1 MKIMIEYTDG
11 FEKFHTEIG
20 EDNKDH
26 ITIEQLKKSIEC
38 LEEQYNSLI
47 KEISE
52 LKKEVP
58 QSSLDPMSQPKR
70 SRKKE
75 GHISTFK
82 HFNNYKMPRKYD
94 AEKTKFFVSE
104 NRQGIDLGFIQL
116 VAIIKA
122 YKNGLPIKKMKTN
135 PILSKYSNYTLQH
148 YIYIWRA
155 GGFNQAIKDHAR
167 NYGYNPDKLI
177 SHEVE

>member
-1 MKIMIEYTDG
+1 MKIVIEYTDG
-11 FEKFHTEIG
+11 FEKFHTELG
-20 EDNKDH
+20 EDKKEH
-26 ITIEQLKKSIEC
+26 ISIEPLKKSIEC

-47 KEISE
+47 EELSEIKKLLSE
-52 LKKEVP
+52 KEVE
-58 QSSLDPMSQPKR
+58 STGSTETPKND
-70 SRKKE
+70 
-75 GHISTFK
+75 GHISTYK
-82 HFNNYKMPRKYD
+82 HYDNYKLVRQYD
-94 AEKTKFFVSE
+94 AKHSRFFVSE
-104 NRQGIDLGFIQL
+104 NRPSIDLGFIQL

-122 YKNGLPIKKMKTN
+122 YKNGLSIKKMKNN
-135 PILSKYSNYTLQH
+135 PILSKYNVYTLQH